1 MLDATLKQAIQ
12 SAYSQFLTS
21 RGLKARAAQKQMIAE
36 VARTLAGIGVGEQG
50 ERLGERHVSVVEAG
64 TGTGKTIA
72 YLLATLPIARV
83 RKKRIVLSTATVSL
97 QEQLVNKDLPEVIRH
112 AGLEIRYQLAKG
124 RGRYLCVN
132 KIEQHLERQGELGQ
146 MALYEDE
153 YAEVLDAQTLATYR
167 ELMDRFVSGGWDGD
181 RDNLPDSLEE
191 GLWRPLT
198 SDHMQCSN
206 RRCLNFSACP
216 FYRARD
222 QLDSVE
228 LVVANHDLVLADLAL
243 GGGAI
248 LPDPKD
254 TIYVLDEGHHLPD
267 KASGH
272 FAFSMRLGSS
282 QKLCQSLPKRLHG
295 LLDEAGTAVAL
306 LDPIERI
313 ANPLREMGEVLSQLE
328 PQIQVLLDSEERG
341 QRVRFSRGLIP
352 EPLRI
357 LCRDLTH
364 ASERVQQHMEQ
375 LVSVLR
381 EAMEGD
387 IAEIDRA
394 LAERWYPQLGVL
406 WGRVQQISWLAR
418 SYATPDPE
426 GRMPTARW
434 LSRIE
439 QEQLTDVELR
449 SAPVSAADTLR
460 EHLWEVCFGAVVTS
474 ATLTALGR
482 FDRLLDQLGLPV
494 DTSCV
499 RLQSPFDHYAMGTL
513 EVPAMRSDPGDQQA
527 HTEEIAEYLA
537 EQLGGIQA
545 ALVLF
550 SSWRQML
557 ATLERQPE
565 SIKNRIL
572 AQGDH
577 SRQEILR
584 IHRERI
590 DAGQPSVIFGLASF
604 AEGVDLPGGYLTD
617 VIITK
622 LPFGVPDDPVDATMA
637 EWIEQQGGNA
647 FSDWA
652 VPAASMRLT
661 QAVGRLLRTEQD
673 RGRVVLLDRRVVT
686 RRYGRLLLDS
696 LPPFRR
702 QIDNRQL

>member
-1 MLDATLKQAIQ
+1 MLDPVLKKAIQ
-12 SAYSQFLTS
+12 SAYSQFLS
-21 RGLKARAAQKQMIAE
+21 NRGLKARGAQKLMIAE
-36 VARTLAGIGVGEQG
+36 IARTLASIGQGEQG
-50 ERLGERHVSVVEAG
+50 ERLGEQHVSVVEAG

-72 YLLATLPIARV
+72 YLLATLPIARA
-83 RKKRIVLSTATVSL
+83 RKKRVVLSTATVSL
-97 QEQLVNKDLPEVIRH
+97 QEQLVNKDLPEVTGH
-112 AGLEIRYQLAKG
+112 AGLDVRFQLAKG

-153 YAEVLDAQTLATYR
+153 IAQLLDDRTLSLYK
-167 ELMDRFVSGGWDGD
+167 ELADRFASGSWDGD
-181 RDNLPDSLEE
+181 RDNLPDALEE
-191 GLWRPLT
+191 GVWRPLT

-222 QLDSVE
+222 ELDKVE

-254 TIYVLDEGHHLPD
+254 TIYVFDEGHHISD
-267 KASGH
+267 KATGH
-272 FAFSMRLGSS
+272 FAFSMRLGGS
-282 QKLCQSLPKRLHG
+282 QKLCQNLPKRLHA
-295 LLDEAGTAVAL
+295 LLEESGGAVAL
-306 LDPIERI
+306 LDPTERL
-313 ANPLREMGEVLSQLE
+313 ANPLRDMGEILDQLE
-328 PQIQVLLDSEERG
+328 PPVRALLEGDERS
-341 QRVRFSRGLIP
+341 QRVRFSQGRVP
-352 EPLRI
+352 ESLSI

-364 ASERVQQHMEQ
+364 ASERVQQHLEQ

-387 IAEIDRA
+387 IAEIDRS
-394 LAERWYPQLGVL
+394 LAERWYPQLGVF
-406 WGRVQQISWLAR
+406 WGRVQQISWLSR

-426 GRMPTARW
+426 GRTPTARW
-434 LSRIE
+434 LSRIDGDNH
-439 QEQLTDVELR
+439 TDVELR

-460 EHLWEVCFGAVVTS
+460 DHLWDVCFGAVVTS

-482 FDRLLDQLGLPV
+482 FDRLLNQLGLPD
-494 DTSCV
+494 DTACI
-499 RLQSPFDHYAMGTL
+499 RLESPFDHYSMGTL
-513 EVPAMRSDPGDQQA
+513 EVPSMRTDPGDQQA
-527 HTEEIAEYLA
+527 HTEEISEYLA
-537 EQLGGIQA
+537 SRLGSLQA
-545 ALVLF
+545 VLVLF

-565 SIKNRIL
+565 SIKNKIL

-590 DAGQPSVIFGLASF
+590 DSGEASIIFGLASF

-702 QIDNRQL
+702 QIDN

>member
-12 SAYSQFLTS
+12 SAYSRFLSS

-36 VARTLAGIGVGEQG
+36 IARTLAGIGVGEQG
-50 ERLGERHVSVVEAG
+50 ERLGERHVSVIEAG
-64 TGTGKTIA
+64 TGTGKTIS
-72 YLLATLPIARV
+72 YLLATLPVARA

-97 QEQLVNKDLPEVIRH
+97 QEQLVNKDLPEVIHH
-112 AGLEIRYQLAKG
+112 AGLDVRFQLAKG
-124 RGRYLCVN
+124 RGRYLCIN
-132 KIEQHLERQGELGQ
+132 KIEQHLDRQGELGQ
-146 MALYEDE
+146 IALYEDE
-153 YAEVLDAQTLATYR
+153 LSQVLDAHTLATYR
-167 ELMDRFVSGGWDGD
+167 DLIDRFASGGWDGD
-181 RDNLPDSLEE
+181 RDNLPDAMDDS
-191 GLWRPLT
+191 LWRPLT

-254 TIYVLDEGHHLPD
+254 TLYVFDEGHHLPD

-282 QKLCQSLPKRLHG
+282 QKLCQSLPKRLHA
-295 LLDEAGTAVAL
+295 LLDEAGAAVAL
-306 LDPIERI
+306 QDPIERM
-313 ANPLREMGEVLSQLE
+313 ANPLREMGEVLDQLS
-328 PQIQVLLDSEERG
+328 PQLQALLDGEDRG
-341 QRVRFSRGLIP
+341 QRVRFAGGRVP
-352 EPLRI
+352 ESLSI

-364 ASERVQQHMEQ
+364 VGERVQQHMEQ

-387 IAEIDRA
+387 IAEIDRS
-394 LAERWYPQLGVL
+394 LAERWYPQLGLL

-418 SYATPDPE
+418 SYATADPE
-426 GRMPTARW
+426 GRTPTARW

-439 QEQLTDVELR
+439 NEMSTDIELR

-482 FDRLLDQLGLPV
+482 FDRLLEQLGLPA
-494 DTSCV
+494 DTACV
-499 RLQSPFDHYAMGTL
+499 RLESPFDHYAMGTL
-513 EVPAMRSDPGDQQA
+513 QIPAMRSDPGDQQA
-527 HTEEIAEYLA
+527 HTDEISAYLT
-537 EQLGGIQA
+537 EQLARIGA

-584 IHRERI
+584 LHRERI

-673 RGRVVLLDRRVVT
+673 SGRVVLLDRRVVT

-702 QIDNRQL
+702 QIDN

>member
-1 MLDATLKQAIQ
+1 MLDATLKQEIQ
-12 SAYSQFLTS
+12 SAYSRFLSS

-36 VARTLAGIGVGEQG
+36 IARTLGGIGVGEQG

-72 YLLATLPIARV
+72 YLLATLPIARA

-97 QEQLVNKDLPEVIRH
+97 QEQLVNKDLPEVIQH
-112 AGLEIRYQLAKG
+112 AGLDVRYQLAKG
-124 RGRYLCVN
+124 RGRYLCIN
-132 KIEQHLERQGELGQ
+132 KMEQHLERQGELGQ

-153 YAEVLDAQTLATYR
+153 YAEVLDADTLATYR
-167 ELMDRFVSGGWDGD
+167 DLMDRFVSGGWDGD
-181 RDNLPDSLEE
+181 RDNLADALDE

-222 QLDSVE
+222 QLDSTE
-228 LVVANHDLVLADLAL
+228 LVVANHDLVLSDLAL

-254 TIYVLDEGHHLPD
+254 TVYVLDEGHHLPD

-295 LLDEAGTAVAL
+295 LLDEAGSAVAL
-306 LDPIERI
+306 LDPVERI
-313 ANPLREMGEVLSQLE
+313 ANPLREMGEILAQLE
-328 PQIQVLLDSEERG
+328 PQIQALLDAEERG
-341 QRVRFSRGLIP
+341 PRVRFSRGLVP
-352 EPLRI
+352 EVLRI

-387 IAEIDRA
+387 IAEIERG

-426 GRMPTARW
+426 GRTPTARW

-439 QEQLTDVELR
+439 HELATDIELR

-460 EHLWEVCFGAVVTS
+460 DHLWDVCFGAVVTS

-482 FDRLLDQLGLPV
+482 FDRLLDQLGLPA

-499 RLQSPFDHYAMGTL
+499 RLQSPFDHYNMGTL
-513 EVPAMRSDPGDQQA
+513 EVPAMSSDPGDQQA
-527 HTEEIAEYLA
+527 HTDEIAVYLA
-537 EQLGGIQA
+537 KQLEGIGA

-557 ATLERQPE
+557 STLERQPE

-702 QIDNRQL
+702 QIDN